1 MKGDTVTVLFLL
13 ITIIGIA
20 LWISYKSDIKPYSIS
35 KYTPYEGYQNI
46 NYSDSKNVKA
56 LDDSLAAQSTVD
68 VPKCT
73 QLGGWKG
80 FGIFCT
86 PNGGLNQ
93 IDIYSQAEGD
103 LECGNS
109 SGYHN
114 SKGGLCLDKTMVNL
128 LQTRGLNA
136 TGGNGQIG
144 SGQA

>member
-1 MKGDTVTVLFLL
+1 MFNI
-13 ITIIGIA
+13 ITSNKFI
-20 LWISYKSDIKPYSIS
+20 YPNDIKNQISIF
-35 KYTPYEGYQNI
+35 K
-46 NYSDSKNVKA
+46 
-56 LDDSLAAQSTVD
+56 LH
-68 VPKCT
+68 
-73 QLGGWKG
+73 
-80 FGIFCT
+80 
-86 PNGGLNQ
+86 LNQ

-144 SGQA
+144 GGQA

>member
-1 MKGDTVTVLFLL
+1 MKGDTVTVFVLL
-13 ITIIGIA
+13 VTIIGIA
-20 LWISYKSDIKPYSIS
+20 LWISHKSNIQPYSIS
-35 KYTPYEGYQNI
+35 KYAPYEGYQNI
-46 NYSDSKNVKA
+46 NYSDSNSVKVV
-56 LDDSLAAQSTVD
+56 DDSLAQSTSD
-68 VPKCT
+68 LPKCT

-80 FGIFCT
+80 YGIFCT

-93 IDIYSQAEGD
+93 IDIYSQAKGD

-114 SKGGLCLDKTMVNL
+114 SKGGLCLDKTMMNL